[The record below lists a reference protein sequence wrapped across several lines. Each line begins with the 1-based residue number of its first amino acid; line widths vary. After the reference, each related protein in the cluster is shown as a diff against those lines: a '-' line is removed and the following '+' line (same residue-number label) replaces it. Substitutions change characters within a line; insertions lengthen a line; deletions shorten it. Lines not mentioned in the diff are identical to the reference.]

1 MSKNEISKQDKKEM
15 ATSNKVDKHTLNYV
29 FETDEEGDS
38 TITDLILDGET
49 LKLETMTIDKV
60 KTVDKILH
68 GLTGLTDTKVA
79 LSYLLNTASSLK
91 DPGLEAKFRHLVAF
105 LEEMKPKDPIEARL
119 LSTFLTLNDNAN
131 LMMKNAGKAEMM
143 NHGDYFYR
151 NSMKAANLSL
161 QAIQT
166 LVKYR
171 SKGTQQINIMH
182 MHDNSKA
189 VVANKIEGGRG
200 GS

>member
-15 ATSNKVDKHTLNYV
+15 ATSNKADKHTLNYV

-49 LKLETMTIDKV
+49 LKLETMTIDKA

-68 GLTGLTDTKVA
+68 GLTGLTNTKVA
-79 LSYLLNTASSLK
+79 LSYLLNTASLLK
-91 DPGLEAKFRHLVAF
+91 NNGIEAKFRHLVSF
-105 LEEMKPKDPIEARL
+105 LEEMKPKDPIETRL

-131 LMMKNAGKAEMM
+131 LMMKNAGKAEMI

-166 LVKYR
+166 LVKYKT
-171 SKGTQQINIMH
+171 KGEQQINIMH

-189 VVANKIEGGRG
+189 VVANKIEGGAG
-200 GS
+200 A